1 MQWHLIVRKLYSK
14 KKKQQQNQT
23 LTGALS
29 CPSCRRK
36 FGQNILKLKEF

>member
-1 MQWHLIVRKLYSK
+1 MQWHLIVHKLYS

-29 CPSCRRK
+29 CPSYRRK